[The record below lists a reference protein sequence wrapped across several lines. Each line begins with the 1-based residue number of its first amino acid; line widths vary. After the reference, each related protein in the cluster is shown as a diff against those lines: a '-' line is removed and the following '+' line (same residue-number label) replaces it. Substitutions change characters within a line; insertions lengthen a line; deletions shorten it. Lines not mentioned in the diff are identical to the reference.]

1 MLRNRIAVAA
11 IAGATL
17 LAAAPAYADSYKRH
31 HGHRSHDRVVVV
43 HKPAP
48 YYGYGQ
54 RRVVVQRPMVVQRP
68 VVVQQQPVVVY
79 RQAGSA
85 EVLGGMIFGAVLGAV
100 IASHAGY

>member
-54 RRVVVQRPMVVQRP
+54 RRVVVQRP